1 MARARLAFLFT
12 WGLLMAFAQIP
23 VLLIG
28 SAIGYESYS
37 MIIIEILAAILT
49 VMATTVMLVGE
60 EYGKEDIR
68 KKLEQGKW

>member
-28 SAIGYESYS
+28 SAISYESYS

-49 VMATTVMLVGE
+49 VIITTVMLVRE

-68 KKLEQGKW
+68 KEFKQDKW